1 VKDEF
6 FQRGSFSVGNGL
18 TTQFWEDSWLGNSPL
33 SVQYPALFNKVA
45 HRNVRVADVLSQPT
59 LNITFNRILRGS
71 TWENWLSLVE
81 RLMEVQLNDQPD
93 SFCWNLTTSG
103 KFSVKSLYTDFMSGH
118 TRFLKKYLWKL
129 KVPLKI
135 RIFMWF
141 LNRKVL
147 LTKDNLAKRKWTG
160 CTKCVFCDSKESI
173 EHLFIRC
180 PFASLLWR
188 VIYFTFNIPAPTNIK
203 NLFGKWLNGID
214 KIVKEQIRIGVCAL
228 LWAIWNCRND
238 IVFNGA
244 GSSQFLQA
252 IHRTTYW
259 INMWSHLLPEDQR
272 AHMDSGCTRLMA
284 VVRAIFNQGG
294 WRHINRLQDV

>member
-1 VKDEF
+1 
-6 FQRGSFSVGNGL
+6 
-18 TTQFWEDSWLGNSPL
+18 
-33 SVQYPALFNKVA
+33 
-45 HRNVRVADVLSQPT
+45 
-59 LNITFNRILRGS
+59 
-71 TWENWLSLVE
+71 
-81 RLMEVQLNDQPD
+81 MEVQLNDQPD

-214 KIVKEQIRIGVCAL
+214 KVVKERIRIGVCAL
-228 LWAIWNCRND
+228 LWAIWNCQND
-238 IVFNGA
+238 IVFNSA
-244 GSSQFLQA
+244 GSS
-252 IHRTTYW
+252 
-259 INMWSHLLPEDQR
+259 
-272 AHMDSGCTRLMA
+272 
-284 VVRAIFNQGG
+284 
-294 WRHINRLQDV
+294 